1 MLKNLSRVIKRW
13 IDMYSQGCINPIQP
27 MVVFEPNDVEQS
39 FRHLQKG
46 NHIGKAVVRIPKDVS
61 MIHSTLSTNP
71 IFLDPEASYLLTGG
85 LGGLGRSIASWM
97 VERGARSLV
106 FLSRSA
112 GQSERDK
119 TFFAELRAMDCSVV
133 SVAGKAE
140 NMGDIYRCVVKPP
153 KPIKGIL
160 HLAMVLKVFI
170 THCGEII
177 SRLIFA

>member
-1 MLKNLSRVIKRW
+1 MHRW
-13 IDMYSQGCINPIQP
+13 IYMHSQGCINPIQP
-27 MVVFEPNDVEQS
+27 MLVFEPNDVEQS
-39 FRHLQKG
+39 FRYLQKG
-46 NHIGKAVVRIPKDVS
+46 NHIGKVVVRIPKDLS
-61 MIHSTLSTNP
+61 MIHSSLSIKP

-119 TFFAELRAMDCSVV
+119 TFFAELRAMGCSVV

-140 NMGDIYRCVVKPP
+140 NMNDINRCVLKPL
-153 KPIKGIL
+153 KPIKGVF

-170 THCGEII
+170 TRRGEMI
-177 SRLIFA
+177 SRLICV